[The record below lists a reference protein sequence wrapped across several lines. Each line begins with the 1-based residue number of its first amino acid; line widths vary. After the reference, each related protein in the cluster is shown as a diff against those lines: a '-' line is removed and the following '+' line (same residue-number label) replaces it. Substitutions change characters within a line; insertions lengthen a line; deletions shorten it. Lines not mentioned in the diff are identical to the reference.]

1 MWDRSALAPGFAV
14 LFSAVL
20 LLACTLPGAARRS
33 SDTLKEGWDVDAN
46 GLGVLVTGPGATL
59 LAAGGLAFY
68 SVVPTDDPG
77 IEPSIKWFRFYEGP
91 MKSATDVAI
100 LCHLDRATHVAT
112 IRRLEDLVPRAARYQ
127 EWHYP
132 ACIEAVAGEYEL
144 TVSYYARKTI
154 DAGLSATTTTSEST
168 TNSTT
173 RWVAENGAVY
183 VLGAVVGKPAAAPGS
198 GPTYKLRRRSKE
210 LWDTR
215 FKLEVSHWK
224 AAIVKLPPSVQLD
237 LPIQAHREV
246 WRKHESVN

>member
-1 MWDRSALAPGFAV
+1 MWNRTAFAPGLAA
-14 LFSAVL
+14 LFSALL
-20 LLACTLPGAARRS
+20 LLACALPGAARRS
-33 SDTLKEGWDVDAN
+33 SDTLKAGWDVDAN

-68 SVVPTDDPG
+68 SVVPTDDPAA
-77 IEPSIKWFRFYEGP
+77 EPPVKWFRFYDGP
-91 MKSATDVAI
+91 MKSSGEVAI

-112 IRRLEDLVPRAARYQ
+112 IRRIGDLVARPARYQ

-132 ACIEAVAGEYEL
+132 ACIEVLPGEYEL

-154 DAGLSATTTTSEST
+154 EAGLSAMTTTSEST

-173 RWVAENGAVY
+173 RWIAESGAVY
-183 VLGAVVGKPAAAPGS
+183 VLGAVVGEPAVAPGS
-198 GPTYKLRRRSKE
+198 GPTYKLRSRSKE

-224 AAIVKLPPSVQLD
+224 AAIVRLPPSAQLD
-237 LPIQAHREV
+237 LPIEAHREV